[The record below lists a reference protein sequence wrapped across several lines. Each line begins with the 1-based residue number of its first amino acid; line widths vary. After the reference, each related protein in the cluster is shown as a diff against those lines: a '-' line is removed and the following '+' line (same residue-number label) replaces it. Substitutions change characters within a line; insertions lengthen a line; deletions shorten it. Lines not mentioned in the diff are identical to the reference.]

1 MTNGALRATA
11 NSSSDFVLGLNMLH
25 PPMAKAGRRMR
36 GRALRMIDSLL
47 GRLWLGQESAQ
58 QQNDDANANRCI
70 GDIKD
75 QKGAPV
81 PEMQIGEVDDIA
93 EAHPIEDISE

>member
-11 NSSSDFVLGLNMLH
+11 NSSSDFAWPLPKMLQ
-25 PPMAKAGRRMR
+25 PPMASAGRRMR

-47 GRLWLGQESAQ
+47 GRLWPGQESAQ
-58 QQNDDANANRCI
+58 QQYDDADANRCI

-75 QKGAPV
+75 QIGSPL
-81 PEMQIGEVDDIA
+81 PEMQVGEVHDIA
-93 EAHPIEDISE
+93 EAHAIEDI